1 MIELK
6 TVSKSYITNHSV
18 NSVLL
23 DVNVVFPENN
33 ITTIYGNSGTGKT
46 TLLNIIGLIMSPDN
60 GEVYLN
66 NEKINYNSSLS
77 NYRLESFGYVFQDH
91 YLMPEFSVYENLQL
105 PQLISKNKDFEID
118 EKIDLL
124 LDTFNLKSIK
134 NHYPINISMGEA
146 QRIAILRS
154 VINNPKIII
163 ADEPT
168 SNLDDDNANN
178 VVRLFKKL
186 KEKYNYTIIIA
197 THDKRFIDISNN
209 SYKLSDKKLVKL

>member
-6 TVSKSYITNHSV
+6 RVSKSYITNHSV
-18 NSVLL
+18 NSVLS
-23 DVNVVFPENN
+23 DVNVTFFKNK
-33 ITTIYGNSGTGKT
+33 ITTIYGNSGMGKT
-46 TLLNIIGLIMSPDN
+46 TLLNIIGLIMHPDN
-60 GEVYLN
+60 GEVYVN
-66 NEKINYNSSLS
+66 NEKINYNIPLS

-91 YLMPEFSVYENLQL
+91 YLMPEFTVYENLQL
-105 PQLISKNKDFEID
+105 PQLISKNEDLEI
-118 EKIDLL
+118 EKKIDLL

-134 NHYPINISMGEA
+134 NNYPINISMGEA
-146 QRIAILRS
+146 QRVAILRS

-178 VVRLFKKL
+178 VVSLFRKL
-186 KEKYNYTIIIA
+186 KERYNYTIIIA
-197 THDKRFIDISNN
+197 THDKRFIDISNI